1 MLWQTRSP
9 SWIVDEPLPIA
20 PPPRISSPR
29 RMVPAARRVISPPQR
44 ALSTPRDEVSPSRH
58 VVAPPQQMVPQNPR
72 RPYFAYYDEEEVG
85 AEFLHAWEAK
95 DVERWL
101 YSEGLDEVVHAF
113 RSAKLRGEDLLDMN
127 PNNAGDKLKD
137 VDSAAVMRVCAALM
151 PLKHIWKHTRQAAG
165 LKTNV
170 KPVKPAQLTKLVADL
185 NVLIDGASHLPPGA
199 SGAYVDIELVC
210 SDFRNNQQVKSGFL
224 PAPPPTYFEAGRAAY
239 SSWPVVESQHPH
251 LASFCLPHEPQAF
264 RISVDEK
271 SKKDMEKI
279 KICVVAWLPNKGEL
293 EVGRVEMPLP
303 DAKNGAVQVIRLDK
317 PVRAELQWVSYHSS
331 VSKKADDW
339 QAVAEPDDPRI
350 APLEGAW
357 YTPYDDYYLYGAA
370 DPLYHHRWW

>member
-1 MLWQTRSP
+1 
-9 SWIVDEPLPIA
+9 
-20 PPPRISSPR
+20 
-29 RMVPAARRVISPPQR
+29 
-44 ALSTPRDEVSPSRH
+44 
-58 VVAPPQQMVPQNPR
+58 MVPQNPR

-185 NVLIDGASHLPPGA
+185 HVLIDGASHLPPGA

-331 VSKKADDW
+331 VSKKVRCLRARRAKAASIATMPATTTPTAIARCCRRLSAASHLDTPPQADDW
-339 QAVAEPDDPRI
+339 QVVAEPDDPRI